1 MTIAHNSSAKRGGG
15 IGSNGT
21 VNFGIKNVVELKV
34 KKLWRDK
41 NATKRPEFI
50 TLDVY
55 RALATTP
62 DQKTLIGYQYMPSTQ
77 AELTIK
83 DLPKQDNN
91 GVDYVYTIVEEK
103 IDGYTSEVESN
114 TDGLITITN
123 KQEIPKTSVK
133 VTKACHSRQTMHLP
147 AKMLSRTSTIKNL

>member
-1 MTIAHNSSAKRGGG
+1 
-15 IGSNGT
+15 
-21 VNFGIKNVVELKV
+21 
-34 KKLWRDK
+34 
-41 NATKRPEFI
+41 
-50 TLDVY
+50 
-55 RALATTP
+55 
-62 DQKTLIGYQYMPSTQ
+62 MPSTQ

-147 AKMLSRTSTIKNL
+147 AKMLSRTSTIKICKTRKNWTKFFFSNQHNCDKFYSHLGEPSQ